1 MNNNKPPNGNGLAEL
16 ERRLCSAADQP
27 WANSPLRPSEA
38 CIDNATLVE
47 LLKIMSSI
55 PLHIP
60 CRTVAVPKDLA
71 VHGLEGDP
79 AVRDHGGQVNSYDDD
94 PHDAT
99 GRFDFVLA
107 SPPFNKTVLSLQR

>member
-38 CIDNATLVE
+38 CIDNARLVE
-47 LLKIMSSI
+47 LLKIMSNI

-60 CRTVAVPKDLA
+60 GRTVAVRKDLA
-71 VHGLEGDP
+71 VPGVEGDI
-79 AVRDHGGQVNSYDDD
+79 RHSGQVNSYYDD